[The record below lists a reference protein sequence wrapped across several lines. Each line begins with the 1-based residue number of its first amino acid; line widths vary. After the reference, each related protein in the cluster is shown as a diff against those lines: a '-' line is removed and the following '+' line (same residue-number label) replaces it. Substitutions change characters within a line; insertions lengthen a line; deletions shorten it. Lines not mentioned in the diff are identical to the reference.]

1 MEIKTVGVIGCGQM
15 GRGIAEVCARHG
27 YQTKVTDVSQELLDN
42 GVQLIERSLTVAAKR
57 GKMTEQDK
65 DDTLSRLHR
74 TLDIGDFGD
83 CDLVIEA
90 AVENLEE
97 KKKVFVKLDEVCP
110 SHSVLASNTSCL
122 SVLDMAMST
131 NRPDKVIGMHFFN
144 PVPVMK
150 LVEIVKTIVSS
161 DETID
166 TSRSFADTLEKTVI
180 LAQDSPGF
188 IVNRLLMPYLLG
200 AVRML
205 ESGVASKGDI
215 DQGMVLG
222 CNHPMGPLTLLDYI
236 GLDTSYFIAS
246 AMYEEFKDPLYAPPI
261 LVKKMVAAGHLG
273 RKSGKGF
280 FDYK

>member
-1 MEIKTVGVIGCGQM
+1 MEIKIVGVIGCGQM

-27 YQTKVTDVSQELLDN
+27 YQTTVTDVSQELLDS
-42 GVQLIERSLTVAAKR
+42 GIQLIDRSLTVAAKR

-65 DDTLSRLHR
+65 DTTLSRLHH
-74 TLDIGDFGD
+74 TLNIGDFGD

-97 KKKVFVKLDEVCP
+97 KKKVFAKLDEVCP
-110 SHSVLASNTSCL
+110 SHTVLASNTSCL

-131 NRPDKVIGMHFFN
+131 KRPDHVIGMHFFN

-161 DETID
+161 DETVN
-166 TSRSFADTLEKTVI
+166 TGRSFAETLEKTVI

-205 ESGVASKGDI
+205 EAGVASKEDI

-236 GLDTSYFIAS
+236 GLDTSYFIAC